1 MAKAEAKAN
10 NFSLAA
16 VAVAA
21 WAGVL
26 LIAFFANRGEDVGKL
41 GLFVGNLGGGPLVGA
56 GIVDSLLGVLVA
68 GAIAAAWFGIGN
80 LIISRALGPDVAD
93 ENSHLLN
100 VILSLAVGAAV
111 WSAVWFALGLAG
123 LYSRPVAVVALVL
136 GLLPAIVGLLKF
148 RSAAKADSE
157 PQPGGVFD
165 RLLLVLV
172 AVPVLLSLIA
182 SLAPPTAKDT
192 LLYHFS
198 VPKAFVAQGD
208 SAFIEG
214 NIASYLALGTE
225 MHVVWAMLLGGPFG
239 ERAGE
244 AASGAVVW
252 LFFPLLLAA
261 VFGFAR
267 SAGITRR
274 WSLIAVLMVATVPTA
289 YHVAA
294 SAYIDLAL
302 ALYVLLAVLAL
313 TRWWRSLE
321 SRWLILVAIF
331 LGAALASKLTTLFV
345 IAAFALVIMMRAR
358 SEADR
363 AGKAAGL
370 GLAALVLAGVFASPW
385 YLRTWAE
392 TGSPIFPFYMSI
404 WPGEAAG
411 WDVERSNLFQA
422 MNAQY
427 GGYVKSPLDYL
438 AAPWNISVAA
448 QPELTTHFDGVVGV
462 AFVLGLSVLFAV
474 WASGLRKYGVGIIV
488 LFFWLQLVILAQ
500 ILLQTRSWP
509 WIAASLFALVLSAL
523 VSGGRATPF
532 LDSIDVRIGFGIA
545 GVMFAFWL
553 FSSQQLRYLLPIAPL
568 LAIGIAAAFER
579 LGESVDGLKPI
590 GQASFAAAAIAGLL
604 TGTAWF
610 LQKAPLRVVLGGES
624 KAEYLTRNLDYYPYY
639 SWLNTEADAGHR
651 VWLINMR
658 RDTYNLERPY
668 FSDYLFEDWTLRRL
682 VWETRSATE
691 LKAKAAA
698 MNIQYVLARHDF
710 LFDYDRSPI
719 VDDTKPRAENEAKLK
734 MARELLL
741 DPART
746 VKADARFSLVKVF

>member
-1 MAKAEAKAN
+1 MTWRRYWRRRKESNDLAKAEAKAN

-16 VAVAA
+16 VAVAV

-26 LIAFFANRGEDVGKL
+26 LIAFFANRGEDIGKL
-41 GLFVGNLGGGPLVGA
+41 GQVVGDLGGGPLIGA
-56 GIVDSLLGVLVA
+56 GIIDSISGLLIAL
-68 GAIAAAWFGIGN
+68 AIAAAWFGIGN
-80 LIISRALGPDVAD
+80 LVVSRLASLESAEKPSYLIELV
-93 ENSHLLN
+93 
-100 VILSLAVGAAV
+100 LSFAVGAAV
-111 WSAVWFALGLAG
+111 WSLVWFLLGLAG
-123 LYSRPVAVVALVL
+123 LYMRPVAVVALVL
-136 GLLPAIVGLLKF
+136 GLLPAAFGFLKF
-148 RSAAKADSE
+148 RNAGKGRDESQQAGIVDKL
-157 PQPGGVFD
+157 V
-165 RLLLVLV
+165 LLLA
-172 AVPVLLSLIA
+172 AVPVLLSLVA

-198 VPKAFVAQGD
+198 VPKAFIAQGS

-225 MHVVWAMLLGGPFG
+225 MHVVWAMLLGGSFG

-244 AASGAVVW
+244 AAGGAVVW

-261 VFGFAR
+261 LFGFAR
-267 SAGITRR
+267 AAGISRR
-274 WSLIAVLMVATVPTA
+274 WSLLAVLMVATVPTA

-302 ALYVLLAVLAL
+302 ALYILLAVFAL

-321 SRWLILVAIF
+321 TRWLILVAIF

-345 IAAFALVIMMRAR
+345 IAAFALVVMMRAR

-363 AGKAAGL
+363 AGKVAGL
-370 GLAALVLAGVFASPW
+370 GLAALVLAGVIASPW

-411 WDVERSNLFQA
+411 WDIERSNLFQA

-427 GGYVKSPLDYL
+427 GGYVKTPLDYL
-438 AAPWNISVAA
+438 AAPWNISVTA
-448 QPELTTHFDGVVGV
+448 QPELATHFDGVLGV
-462 AFVLGLSVLFAV
+462 AFLLGLPFLA
-474 WASGLRKYGVGIIV
+474 WALWKFEMPAEAKIGS
-488 LFFWLQLVILAQ
+488 A
-500 ILLQTRSWP
+500 
-509 WIAASLFALVLSAL
+509 IAA
-523 VSGGRATPF
+523 
-532 LDSIDVRIGFGIA
+532 
-545 GVMFAFWL
+545 VMFLFWL
-553 FSSQQLRYLLPIAPL
+553 FSSQQLRYLLPIVPL
-568 LAIGIAAAFER
+568 LAVGIAAAFER
-579 LGESVDGLKPI
+579 LGESVDGVKQI
-590 GQASFAAAAIAGLL
+590 GQVSFAAAAIAALL

-610 LQKAPLRVVLGGES
+610 LQKAPLGVVLGGES
-624 KAEYLTRNLDYYPYY
+624 KAEYLSRNLDYYPYY
-639 SWLNTEADAGHR
+639 RWLNTEADAGHR

-668 FSDYLFEDWTLRRL
+668 ISDYLFEDWTLRRL
-682 VWETRSATE
+682 VWEARSAEE
-691 LKAKAAA
+691 LKAKTAA
-698 MNIQYVLARHDF
+698 MNVQYVLARHDF

-719 VDDTKPRAENEAKLK
+719 VDDAKPRAENEAKLM

>member
-1 MAKAEAKAN
+1 MSKDLNKAGA
-10 NFSLAA
+10 FSLAA
-16 VAVAA
+16 VAVAV

-26 LIAFFANRGEDVGKL
+26 LIAFFANRGDDVGKL
-41 GLFVGNLGGGPLVGA
+41 GQFVGNLGGGPLAGA
-56 GIVDSLLGVLVA
+56 GIVDSLVGLLIA

-80 LIISRALGPDVAD
+80 LIVSRLVSFESAG
-93 ENSHLLN
+93 ERSYLLEP
-100 VILSLAVGAAV
+100 VLSFAVGAAI
-111 WSAVWFALGLAG
+111 WSFVWFLLGLAG

-136 GLLPAIVGLLKF
+136 GVLPAIVGLLKF
-148 RSAAKADSE
+148 KNAAKANRESQPSE
-157 PQPGGVFD
+157 VFD
-165 RLLLVLV
+165 KFVLLL
-172 AVPVLLSLIA
+172 AAAPVLLSLIA
-182 SLAPPTAKDT
+182 ALAPPTAKDT

-198 VPKAFVAQGD
+198 VPKAFIAQGS

-225 MHVVWAMLLGGPFG
+225 MHVVWAMLLGGPVG

-244 AASGAVVW
+244 AAAGAVVW

-261 VFGFAR
+261 LFGFAR
-267 SAGITRR
+267 ETGISRR

-302 ALYVLLAVLAL
+302 ALYVLLAAVAL

-321 SRWLILVAIF
+321 SRWLILMAIF

-345 IAAFALVIMMRAR
+345 IAAFALVVVMRAR
-358 SEADR
+358 SEADG
-363 AGKAAGL
+363 AGKAAGF

-427 GGYVKSPLDYL
+427 GGYVKTPLDYL
-438 AAPWNISVAA
+438 AAPWNISITA
-448 QPELTTHFDGVVGV
+448 QPELATHFDGVLGV
-462 AFVLGLSVLFAV
+462 AFLLGL
-474 WASGLRKYGVGIIV
+474 
-488 LFFWLQLVILAQ
+488 
-500 ILLQTRSWP
+500 
-509 WIAASLFALVLSAL
+509 
-523 VSGGRATPF
+523 PF
-532 LDSIDVRIGFGIA
+532 LAWALWKFEMPAEAKIGSA
-545 GVMFAFWL
+545 VAAVMFLFWL
-553 FSSQQLRYLLPIAPL
+553 FSSQQLRYLLPIVPL

-590 GQASFAAAAIAGLL
+590 GQVSFAAASIAGLL

-610 LQKAPLRVVLGGES
+610 LQKAPLRVALGGES

-639 SWLNTEADAGHR
+639 RWLNAESDAGNR

-668 FSDYLFEDWTLRRL
+668 FSDYLFEDWTLRRI
-682 VWETRSATE
+682 VWESRSAPE

-698 MNIQYVLARHDF
+698 MNVQFVLSRHDF
-710 LFDYDRSPI
+710 LFDYDRSPVI
-719 VDDTKPRAENEAKLK
+719 DDTKPRAENEAKLK

>member
-198 VPKAFVAQGD
+198 VPKAFVAQGS

-225 MHVVWAMLLGGPFG
+225 MHVVWAMLLGGPVG

-244 AASGAVVW
+244 AASGAAVW

-302 ALYVLLAVLAL
+302 ALYVLLAVFAL

-392 TGSPIFPFYMSI
+392 TGSPIFPFYLSI

-427 GGYVKSPLDYL
+427 GGYLKSPLDYL
-438 AAPWNISVAA
+438 AAPWNISVTA
-448 QPELTTHFDGVVGV
+448 QPELATHFDGVLGV
-462 AFVLGLSVLFAV
+462 AFLLGLPFLV
-474 WASGLRKYGVGIIV
+474 WALWKFEMPAEAKIGSAV
-488 LFFWLQLVILAQ
+488 
-500 ILLQTRSWP
+500 
-509 WIAASLFALVLSAL
+509 AA
-523 VSGGRATPF
+523 
-532 LDSIDVRIGFGIA
+532 
-545 GVMFAFWL
+545 VMFLFWL
-553 FSSQQLRYLLPIAPL
+553 FSSQQLRYLLPIVPL

-590 GQASFAAAAIAGLL
+590 GQVSFAAAAIAGLL

-610 LQKAPLRVVLGGES
+610 LQKAPLRVVLGGVS
-624 KAEYLTRNLDYYPYY
+624 KADYLTRNLDYYPYY
-639 SWLNTEADAGHR
+639 RWLNAEADAGHR

-658 RDTYNLERPY
+658 RDTYNLERPH

-682 VWETRSATE
+682 VWETRSASE